1 MTNYKVDKIVKGN
14 VSGIEKY
21 GIFINLENFYTGL
34 IHISE
39 ISNDY
44 IKDINDY
51 VNLGEIIYVKILSID
66 EQKNQMALSIKN
78 LDYRLKE
85 TNFKNSKIKEV
96 GTGFE
101 LLEKCREKWIAE
113 KNQ

>member
-1 MTNYKVDKIVKGN
+1 MTNYKVEKIVKGC

-39 ISNDY
+39 ISNEY
-44 IKDINDY
+44 IKNINDY
-51 VNLGEIIYVKILSID
+51 VELGETIYVQIISID

-78 LDYRLKE
+78 IDYRIKQQ
-85 TNFKNSKIKEV
+85 KSQKSKIKEV

-101 LLEKCREKWIAE
+101 LLEKSREKWVAE